1 MHAIRNG
8 GHGKSHIS
16 DFPAPVAVPV
26 RIPGRSTPILVADR
40 EIMAFR
46 RHAETAVATVGTN
59 HGAGMIAAVTPGDGR
74 VSAAKAVS
82 FRFAPQRAFC
92 RTTAGAANWQIGA

>member
-8 GHGKSHIS
+8 
-16 DFPAPVAVPV
+16 
-26 RIPGRSTPILVADR
+26 
-40 EIMAFR
+40 
-46 RHAETAVATVGTN
+46 AETVVAAAGTN

-92 RTTAGAANWQIGA
+92 RTTAGANWQIGA